1 MGIVLKATNQ
11 DTGNAGVLQAS
22 AIVETLPLTEER
34 KLIELEITGA
44 GALADITLYK
54 ELVKSI

>member
-11 DTGNAGVLQAS
+11 DTANAGVLQMS

-34 KLIELEITGA
+34 KLVELEIVGA

>member
-11 DTGNAGVLQAS
+11 DTGNAGVLQMS
-22 AIVETLPLTEER
+22 AIVETLPLTEGQ
-34 KLIELEITGA
+34 KLVELEIVGA
-44 GALADITLYK
+44 GVLADITLYK